1 MITQNLSFLNEIG
14 FTKIQINIYEYLLKN
29 KFGTINDIKNELNY
43 SYTQVYSNLLYLEK
57 KNLVES
63 SAESKPKLFIRRNPK
78 ISLTELLN
86 KRFDDFKGIVKDLD
100 DELKIQESKF
110 GRCVKDISFY
120 HYSDL
125 NLAIENFYEIIENA
139 QSEIVLTS
147 LPPKLLKKLEPSFHE
162 AFLRGIEIKFYFS
175 LLDFDT
181 IFNYLDLITD
191 ILKRVRVE
199 IIQTEQKTCQVI
211 RYNDE
216 IVNMGNILV
225 DESYLNS
232 IIFKEDEIF
241 HTDGFRSPFAKQPKE
256 YLKVL
261 TVIKR
266 IEIEYPK
273 TIQNVLN
280 VIKENDMI
288 KTRELSSKSKLG
300 GAKLREILEFLI
312 NEGVIKE
319 TAITGE
325 KAGRPGRGYSIMEKN
340 ISS

>member
-1 MITQNLSFLNEIG
+1 MG
-14 FTKIQINIYEYLLKN
+14 FSHIQIKIYEYLLKN

-43 SYTQVYSNLLYLEK
+43 SYTQVYKNLLYLEK
-57 KNLVES
+57 KNLIES
-63 SAESKPKLFIRRNPK
+63 SSESKPKLFVRRNTK
-78 ISLTELLN
+78 IALTELLN
-86 KRFDDFKGIVKDLD
+86 KRFDDINKNIKNLD
-100 DELKIQESKF
+100 DELKIQESNF
-110 GRCVKDISFY
+110 GRCLKDISFY
-120 HYSDL
+120 HYSDF
-125 NLAIENFYEIIENA
+125 NLAIENFYEIIQNS

-162 AFLRGIEIKFYFS
+162 AFLRGVDIKLYFS
-175 LLDFDT
+175 LLDFET
-181 IFNYLDLITD
+181 FSNYLDLITD
-191 ILKRVRVE
+191 ILKRIRIE

-216 IVNMGNILV
+216 IVNMGNMLV

-241 HTDGFRSPFAKQPKE
+241 HIDGFRSPIAKQPKE

-266 IEIEYPK
+266 IEIEYPQ
-273 TIQNVLN
+273 TIQNVLD
-280 VIKENDMI
+280 VIKENEII
-288 KTRELSSKSKLG
+288 KTRDLSTKSKLG
-300 GAKLREILEFLI
+300 GSKLREILDFLI

-319 TAITGE
+319 TAIAGE
-325 KAGRPGRGYSIMEKN
+325 KIGRPRREYSITEKN